1 MKRTESESCHIL
13 LVDDDE
19 IACRLLA
26 EVLSDEGYKV
36 DTVRS
41 GQDAVK
47 KTETSF
53 YDLVITD
60 LMMPGI
66 DGLEI
71 LKKFK
76 QVSPDTL
83 VIMITAFG
91 SLESAIEAMKAGA
104 FDYVSKPFSEDEI
117 KIVVRRAMM
126 QKRLQKENEQFQREL
141 KMAHGLDQ
149 IIGRSRPMMDIYKTV
164 AMVINSTSNVLIQGE
179 SGTGKELIARAIHY
193 NSTRSSKPFVVVN
206 CAALP
211 ENLLESEL
219 FGHVKGAFT
228 GAIISKKGLIEEAEG
243 GTCFL
248 DEIGDMSLPL
258 QAKMLRMIQ
267 EKEIRRVGS
276 TEPVYVNVRIV
287 AATNQP
293 LDRKVKEG
301 GFREDLLYRLKVV
314 TITLPPL
321 RERREDI
328 PLLAGYFLKKY
339 TAEAGKDVSG
349 FSPQA
354 MDLLC
359 RYSWSGNVR
368 ELQHTIERAVVL
380 TTNTV
385 ILPDDLPEQVRYNS
399 YPEDDLPPFKLMPLD
414 ELEKLYLMRVLKE
427 TGGNKSEAAKILG
440 VDRRTLYRMAE
451 RHRLNLTDKEDNS
464 PFEEDP
470 SN

>member
-1 MKRTESESCHIL
+1 MKRTKSESCHIL

-19 IACRLLA
+19 IACQLLA
-26 EVLSDEGYKV
+26 EVLTEEGYKV

-41 GQDAVK
+41 GQEAVE
-47 KTETSF
+47 KTETTF

-60 LMMPGI
+60 LMMPEI

-71 LKKFK
+71 LRACK
-76 QVSPDTL
+76 QISPDTL

-91 SLESAIEAMKAGA
+91 SLESAIEAMKSGA

-117 KIVVRRAMM
+117 K
-126 QKRLQKENEQFQREL
+126 
-141 KMAHGLDQ
+141 
-149 IIGRSRPMMDIYKTV
+149 TV
-164 AMVINSTSNVLIQGE
+164 AMVINSTSTVLIQGE
-179 SGTGKELIARAIHY
+179 SGTGKELIARAVHY
-193 NSTRSSKPFVVVN
+193 NSARSSKPFVVVN

-228 GAIISKKGLIEEAEG
+228 GAVINKKGLIEEAEG

-267 EKEIRRVGS
+267 EREIRRVGS
-276 TEPVYVNVRIV
+276 IEPVHVNVRIV

-301 GFREDLLYRLKVV
+301 GFREDLLYRLRVV

-321 RERREDI
+321 RERKEDI
-328 PLLAGYFLKKY
+328 PLLSDYFLKKY
-339 TAEAGKDVSG
+339 TAETKKSVTG

-354 MDLLC
+354 MDILC

-380 TTNTV
+380 TKNSLP
-385 ILPDDLPEQVRYNS
+385 LPDDLPEQVRYDS
-399 YPEDDLPPFKLMPLD
+399 YPEDDLPPYKLMSLD
-414 ELEKLYLMRVLKE
+414 KLEKLYLIRVLRE
-427 TGGNKSEAAKILG
+427 TNGNKSEAAKILG

-451 RHRLNLTDKEDNS
+451 RYHLNLTEKEDS
-464 PFEEDP
+464 QPIE
-470 SN
+470 

>member
-1 MKRTESESCHIL
+1 MKRPESESCHLL

-19 IACRLLA
+19 IACQLLA
-26 EVLSDEGYKV
+26 EVLTEEGYKV
-36 DTVRS
+36 DTVRN
-41 GQDAVK
+41 GQEAME
-47 KTETSF
+47 KTKITF

-60 LMMPGI
+60 LMMPEI

-71 LKKFK
+71 LRACK
-76 QVSPDTL
+76 QISPDTL

-91 SLESAIEAMKAGA
+91 SLESAIEAMKSGA

-117 KIVVRRAMM
+117 KIVVRRAII
-126 QKRLQKENEQFQREL
+126 QKRLRKENEQYHREL
-141 KMAHGLDQ
+141 TIAYGLDR
-149 IIGRSRPMMDIYKTV
+149 IIGHSRPMMDIYKTV
-164 AMVINSTSNVLIQGE
+164 AMVINSTSTVLIQGE
-179 SGTGKELIARAIHY
+179 SGTGKELIARAVHY
-193 NSTRSSKPFVVVN
+193 NSARSSKPFVVVN

-228 GAIISKKGLIEEAEG
+228 GAVINKKGLIEEAEG

-267 EKEIRRVGS
+267 EREIRRVGS
-276 TEPVYVNVRIV
+276 IEPVHVNVRIV

-301 GFREDLLYRLKVV
+301 GVREDLLYRLRVV

-321 RERREDI
+321 RERKEDI
-328 PLLAGYFLKKY
+328 PLLSDYFLKKY
-339 TAEAGKDVSG
+339 TAETKKSVTG
-349 FSPQA
+349 FSSQA
-354 MDLLC
+354 MDILC

-385 ILPDDLPEQVRYNS
+385 ILPDDLPEQVRNNA
-399 YPEDDLPPFKLMPLD
+399 YPEDDLLPFKLITLD
-414 ELEKLYLMRVLKE
+414 ELEKKYLIRVLKE

-451 RHRLNLTDKEDNS
+451 RYHLNLTEKEDS
-464 PFEEDP
+464 QPIE
-470 SN
+470 

>member
-1 MKRTESESCHIL
+1 MKRPESEPCHIL

-19 IACRLLA
+19 IACQLLA
-26 EVLSDEGYKV
+26 EVLTDEGYKV

-41 GQDAVK
+41 GQEAVK
-47 KTETSF
+47 KTETTF

-60 LMMPGI
+60 LMMPEI

-71 LKKFK
+71 LKACK

-91 SLESAIEAMKAGA
+91 SLESAIEAMKSGA

-117 KIVVRRAMM
+117 KIVVGRAVM
-126 QKRLQKENEQFQREL
+126 QKRLQKENEQFHREL
-141 KMAHGLDQ
+141 TIAYGLDQ
-149 IIGRSRPMMDIYKTV
+149 IIGHTRPMMDIYKTV
-164 AMVINSTSNVLIQGE
+164 AMVINSTSTVLIQGE

-193 NSTRSSKPFVVVN
+193 NSARSSKPFVVIN

-211 ENLLESEL
+211 EQLLESEL

-228 GAIISKKGLIEEAEG
+228 GAVISKKGLFEEAEE

-267 EKEIRRVGS
+267 EKEIRRVGGK
-276 TEPVYVNVRIV
+276 EPIHVNVRIV

-293 LDRKVKEG
+293 LERKVKEG
-301 GFREDLLYRLKVV
+301 GFREDLLYRLRVV

-328 PLLAGYFLKKY
+328 PLLADYFLKKY
-339 TAEAGKDVSG
+339 TAETKKTVAG

-354 MDLLC
+354 MDILC

-385 ILPDDLPEQVRYNS
+385 ILPDDLPEQVRNNA
-399 YPEDDLPPFKLMPLD
+399 YPEDDLPPFKLITLE
-414 ELEKLYLMRVLKE
+414 ELEKKYLIRVLKE

-451 RHRLNLTDKEDNS
+451 RYHLNFTEKDDS
-464 PFEEDP
+464 QSIEE
-470 SN
+470 SL

>member
-1 MKRTESESCHIL
+1 MKRPDSESCQVL

-19 IACRLLA
+19 IACQLLA
-26 EVLSDEGYKV
+26 EVLTDEGYDV

-41 GQDAVK
+41 GEDAVK
-47 KTETSF
+47 KIETTF

-60 LMMPGI
+60 LMMPEI
-66 DGLEI
+66 NGLEI
-71 LKKFK
+71 LKACK
-76 QVSPDTL
+76 QASQDTL

-91 SLESAIEAMKAGA
+91 SLESAIEAMKSGA

-117 KIVVRRAMM
+117 KIVVRRAIL
-126 QKRLQKENEQFQREL
+126 QKRLQKENEQFHREL
-141 KMAHGLDQ
+141 TITYGLDQ
-149 IIGRSRPMMDIYKTV
+149 IIGHSRSMMDVYKTV
-164 AMVINSTSNVLIQGE
+164 AMVINSTSTVLIQGE
-179 SGTGKELIARAIHY
+179 SGTGKELIARSIHY
-193 NSTRSSKPFVVVN
+193 NGARSSKPFVVVN

-228 GAIISKKGLIEEAEG
+228 GAVLSKKGLFEEAEG

-276 TEPVYVNVRIV
+276 IEPVNVNVRIV

-301 GFREDLLYRLKVV
+301 GFREDLLYRLRVV

-321 RERREDI
+321 RERKEDI
-328 PLLAGYFLKKY
+328 PLLADYFLKKY
-339 TAEAGKDVSG
+339 TSETNKTVTG

-354 MDLLC
+354 MDILC
-359 RYSWSGNVR
+359 RYAWSGNVR

-385 ILPDDLPEQVRYNS
+385 IMPDDLTEQVRYNY
-399 YPEDDLPPFKLMPLD
+399 YPEDDLPPFKLVTLD
-414 ELEKLYLMRVLKE
+414 ELERLYLIRVLKE
-427 TGGNKSEAAKILG
+427 TGGNKSEASKILG
-440 VDRRTLYRMAE
+440 IDRRTLYRMAE
-451 RHRLNLTDKEDNS
+451 RYHLNLSEKDDSDPIEKS
-464 PFEEDP
+464 PL
-470 SN
+470 N